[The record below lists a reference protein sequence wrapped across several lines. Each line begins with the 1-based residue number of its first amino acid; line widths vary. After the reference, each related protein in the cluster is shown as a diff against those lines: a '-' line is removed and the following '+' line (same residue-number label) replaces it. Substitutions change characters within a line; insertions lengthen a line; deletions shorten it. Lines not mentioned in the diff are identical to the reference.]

1 MVQSYKTSAH
11 ILRYQACDP
20 KLEEDVLKPISIPTM
35 NFRGTSAHFHG
46 CDRSQILPDDQS
58 QTSGNDGCV
67 QYHHL
72 TVSLTHVHTQ

>member
-35 NFRGTSAHFHG
+35 NFRGKSEHFHG
-46 CDRSQILPDDQS
+46 CDWSQILPDDQS
-58 QTSGNDGCV
+58 QTSRNDGCV